1 MLKIG
6 DIELPVPVMLSPMA
20 GVSDLPFRLITRS
33 FGSPL
38 AFTEMIDINAIS
50 HKDRRTTHML
60 SSSPDDRPLG
70 VQFLGNSPSQIP
82 LALERLS
89 MHACDLIDFNAA
101 CPSPKVTRKGKGAA
115 LMTDPKRLRDILS
128 VLVRSTP
135 LPVAVKIRAG
145 WDAGSVN
152 ARDVALYARDAG
164 ISALFIHGRTREQGY
179 SGAVDYGVIREVR
192 KALDIPVIAS
202 GDNLSVDRVR
212 RMFAETGCDGV
223 AIARGALGNP
233 WIFRDVMSFFHDGT
247 VPPGPDVAERA
258 AVMKRHLDLC
268 VSHWGE
274 KRGVGIFHKFFIWYT
289 RGLSGLRPLR
299 DRAFRTGTK
308 EGLIEV
314 IDELAQRPPERGRPA
329 GKGTVGARGF
339 GVSNCLD

>member
-1 MLKIG
+1 MLVIG
-6 DIELPVPVMLSPMA
+6 DIRLPVPVMLSPMA

-50 HKDRRTTHML
+50 HKDRRTAHML

-82 LALERLS
+82 LAMERLS
-89 MHACDLIDFNAA
+89 VHACDLIDFNAA

-128 VLVRSTP
+128 ALVRSTP

-152 ARDVALYARDAG
+152 ARDGALHARDAG

-179 SGAVDYGVIREVR
+179 SGAVDYGIIREV
-192 KALDIPVIAS
+192 KEVLDIPVIAS

-247 VPPGPDVAERA
+247 VPPGPDAAERA
-258 AVMKRHLDLC
+258 AVMKRHLELC
-268 VSHWGE
+268 ISHWGE

-314 IDELAQRPPERGRPA
+314 IDELARRPGRRGMSS
-329 GKGTVGARGF
+329 ARTRRAPVEPF
-339 GVSNCLD
+339 VSNCLD

>member
-1 MLKIG
+1 
-6 DIELPVPVMLSPMA
+6 
-20 GVSDLPFRLITRS
+20 
-33 FGSPL
+33 
-38 AFTEMIDINAIS
+38 
-50 HKDRRTTHML
+50 ML

-70 VQFLGNSPSQIP
+70 VQFLGNSPLQIP
-82 LALERLS
+82 LAMERLS
-89 MHACDLIDFNAA
+89 EHACDLIDFNAA

-115 LMTDPKRLRDILS
+115 LMKDPRMLRDILS
-128 VLVRSTP
+128 ALVRSTA

-145 WDAGSVN
+145 WDAESVN
-152 ARDVALYARDAG
+152 ARDVALFARDAG
-164 ISALFIHGRTREQGY
+164 ISVLFIHGRTRAQGY
-179 SGAVDYGVIREVR
+179 SGAVDYGVIREV
-192 KALDIPVIAS
+192 KEALDIPVIAS

-233 WIFRDVMSFFHDGT
+233 WIFRDVMSFFRDGT
-247 VPPGPDVAERA
+247 VPRGPDVAERA
-258 AVMKRHLDLC
+258 AVMKRHLELC

-314 IDELAQRPPERGRPA
+314 IDELAQ
-329 GKGTVGARGF
+329 GF
-339 GVSNCLD
+339 GRRGMSSVLVRRGPADPIVSNCLD

>member
-1 MLKIG
+1 MLTIG
-6 DIELPVPVMLSPMA
+6 DIRLPVPVMLSPMA

-60 SSSPDDRPLG
+60 SSSPEDRPLG

-82 LALERLS
+82 LAMESLS
-89 MHACDLIDFNAA
+89 EHTCDLIDFNAA

-115 LMTDPKRLRDILS
+115 LMKEPRLLRDILS
-128 VLVRSTP
+128 ALVRSTA

-145 WDAGSVN
+145 WDAESVN
-152 ARDVALYARDAG
+152 ARDVALFARDAG
-164 ISALFIHGRTREQGY
+164 ISVLFIHGRTRAQGY
-179 SGAVDYGVIREVR
+179 SGAVDYGVIREV
-192 KALDIPVIAS
+192 KEALDIPVIAS
-202 GDNLSVDRVR
+202 GDNLSVGRVR

-233 WIFRDVMSFFHDGT
+233 WIFRDMMSFFRDGT
-247 VPPGPDVAERA
+247 VPPGPGVAERA
-258 AVMKRHLDLC
+258 GVMKRHLELC

-314 IDELAQRPPERGRPA
+314 IDELDEGPGRRGMSSVRVRRGPA
-329 GKGTVGARGF
+329 DPF
-339 GVSNCLD
+339 VSNCLD

>member
-1 MLKIG
+1 MLTIG
-6 DIELPVPVMLSPMA
+6 DIRLPVPVMLSPMA
-20 GVSDLPFRLITRS
+20 GVSDLPFRLVTRS

-70 VQFLGNSPSQIP
+70 VQFLGNSPLQIP
-82 LALERLS
+82 LAMERLS
-89 MHACDLIDFNAA
+89 EHACDLIDFNAA

-115 LMTDPKRLRDILS
+115 LMKDPRMLRDILS
-128 VLVRSTP
+128 ALVRSTA

-145 WDAGSVN
+145 WDAESVN
-152 ARDVALYARDAG
+152 ARDVALFARDAG
-164 ISALFIHGRTREQGY
+164 ISVLFIHGRTRAQGY
-179 SGAVDYGVIREVR
+179 SGAVDYGVIREV
-192 KALDIPVIAS
+192 KEALDIPVIAS

-233 WIFRDVMSFFHDGT
+233 WIFRDVMSFFRDGT
-247 VPPGPDVAERA
+247 VPRGPDVAERA
-258 AVMKRHLDLC
+258 AVMKRHLELC

-308 EGLIEV
+308 EGLLEV
-314 IDELAQRPPERGRPA
+314 IDELAQRLPGHGGPSA
-329 GKGTVGARGF
+329 HARRTLVDPF
-339 GVSNCLD
+339 VSNCVD

>member
-1 MLKIG
+1 MLTIG
-6 DIELPVPVMLSPMA
+6 NITLPVPVMLSPMA

-50 HKDRRTTHML
+50 QKDKRTTHML

-70 VQFLGNSPSQIP
+70 VQFLGSSESQIP
-82 LALERLS
+82 MAVERLS
-89 MHACDLIDFNAA
+89 GHACDLIDFNAA

-115 LMTDPKRLRDILS
+115 LMKDPKKLRDILS
-128 VLVRSTP
+128 ALVRCSP

-145 WDAGSVN
+145 WDADSIN
-152 ARDVALYARDAG
+152 ARDVALFAQDAG
-164 ISALFIHGRTREQGY
+164 ISALFIHGRTKSQGY
-179 SGAVDYGVIREVR
+179 SGAVDYGIIREV
-192 KALDIPVIAS
+192 KEALSIPVIAS
-202 GDNLSVDRVR
+202 GDNLSLELIR
-212 RMFAETGCDGV
+212 RMFAQTGCDGV

-233 WIFRDVMSFFHDGT
+233 WIFRDVIGFFRDGV
-247 VPPGPDVAERA
+247 VPPKPDVADRV
-258 AVMKRHLDLC
+258 AVMKRHLELS
-268 VSHWGE
+268 VGHWGE

-289 RGLSGLRPLR
+289 RGLAGLRPLR

-314 IDELAQRPPERGRPA
+314 IDELAQRPVKPGGSSGHTCRSCVDPFH
-329 GKGTVGARGF
+329 T
-339 GVSNCLD
+339 NCLE

>member
-1 MLKIG
+1 MLTIG
-6 DIELPVPVMLSPMA
+6 DIRLPVPVMLSPMA

-38 AFTEMIDINAIS
+38 AFTEMIDINAIFQ
-50 HKDRRTTHML
+50 KDKRTTHML

-70 VQFLGNSPSQIP
+70 VQLLGNSASQIP
-82 LALERLS
+82 VAVERLS
-89 MHACDLIDFNAA
+89 AHACDLIDFNAA

-115 LMTDPKRLRDILS
+115 LMKDPKKLRDILS
-128 VLVRSTP
+128 VLVRSSP
-135 LPVAVKIRAG
+135 VPVAVKIRAG
-145 WDAGSVN
+145 WDADSVN
-152 ARDVALYARDAG
+152 ARDVALFAEDAG
-164 ISALFIHGRTREQGY
+164 ISALFIHGRTKAQGY
-179 SGAVDYGVIREVR
+179 GGAVDYGIIREV
-192 KALDIPVIAS
+192 KEALRIPVIAS
-202 GDNLSVDRVR
+202 GDNLCLDRVR

-233 WIFRDVMSFFHDGT
+233 WIFKEVMGFFRDGT
-247 VPPGPDVAERA
+247 VPAAPGMAERI

-268 VSHWGE
+268 ITHWGE
-274 KRGVGIFHKFFIWYT
+274 QRGVGIFHKFFIWYT

-314 IDELAQRPPERGRPA
+314 IDELAQRPLRRTGALPGASIRPIH
-329 GKGTVGARGF
+329 
-339 GVSNCLD
+339 SNYLD